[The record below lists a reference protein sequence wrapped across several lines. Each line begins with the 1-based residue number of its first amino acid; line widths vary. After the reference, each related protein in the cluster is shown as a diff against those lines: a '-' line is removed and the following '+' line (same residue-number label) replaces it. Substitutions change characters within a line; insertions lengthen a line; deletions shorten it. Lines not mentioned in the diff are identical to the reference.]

1 MDVSRFR
8 VAPGRK
14 VRLRAWKTDD
24 TRPFTDRGAAAGDLD
39 ESVRQLA
46 ELQEKLYAQDRWSV
60 LLLLQAMDAAGKDG
74 TIEHVMR
81 GLNPQG
87 CEVYPFKVPSEE
99 EMDHDFLWRAHK
111 VMPRRGHIGV
121 FNRSYYEDVLAVRVH
136 PEILAAQKLPPV
148 LVGRTLWAQRYED
161 INAFER
167 YLTRNGTVLVKCF
180 LHVSKKEQLERLTAR
195 MRDPAKQWKFSAD
208 DIEKRKHWK
217 DYQGAY
223 EAALSATSTRHAP
236 WHIVPADEKWFTRL
250 TVARLLVDA
259 MMQLELAF
267 PTLTASQKREL
278 DVIRLGLE
286 GA

>member
-1 MDVSRFR
+1 MDLTRLR
-8 VAPGRK
+8 VRPGRK
-14 VRLRAWKTDD
+14 VQLSRWKTSD
-24 TRPFTDRGAAAGDLD
+24 TRPFASRAEADGDLAD
-39 ESVRQLA
+39 SVRQLA
-46 ELQEKLYAQDRWSV
+46 DLQEKLYAQDRWSV

-87 CEVYPFKVPSEE
+87 CEVYSFKVPSAE

-136 PEILAAQKLPPV
+136 PEILAAQKLPPR
-148 LVGRTLWAQRYED
+148 LVGKNLWNDRFDD

-180 LHVSKKEQLERLTAR
+180 LHVSKDEQLDRLMAR
-195 MRDPAKQWKFSAD
+195 LKEPAKQWKFSEE

-217 DYQGAY
+217 DYQRAY
-223 EAALSATSTRHAP
+223 ESMLTATSTRHAP
-236 WHIVPADEKWFTRL
+236 WHVVPADEKWFTRL
-250 TVARLLVDA
+250 TVARLLVEA
-259 MMQLELAF
+259 MMQIELAF
-267 PTLTASQKREL
+267 PVLTAAEKRRL
-278 DVIRLGLE
+278 DAIRLGLE

>member
-1 MDVSRFR
+1 VQL
-8 VAPGRK
+8 K
-14 VRLRAWKTDD
+14 TWTTDD
-24 TRPFTDRGAAAGDLD
+24 TRPFADRAAAAGDLE

-46 ELQEKLYAQDRWSV
+46 DLQEKLYAQDRWSV

-74 TIEHVMR
+74 TIAHVMR
-81 GLNPQG
+81 GLNPQA
-87 CEVYPFKVPSEE
+87 CEVYSFKVPSDE

-148 LVGRTLWAQRYED
+148 LTGRGLWKQRFED

-167 YLTRNGTVLVKCF
+167 YLARNGTVLVKCF

-195 MRDPAKQWKFSAD
+195 LRDPAKQWKFSAD

-217 DYQGAY
+217 DYQRAY
-223 EAALSATSTRHAP
+223 EAMLQATSTKHAP
-236 WHIVPADEKWFTRL
+236 WYIVPADEKWFTRL

-259 MMQLELAF
+259 LTQLELAF
-267 PTLTASQKREL
+267 PALTAAEKREL
-278 DVIRLGLE
+278 DAIRIGLE

>member
-1 MDVSRFR
+1 MDLSRFR

-14 VRLRAWKTDD
+14 VQLKAWKTDD
-24 TRPFTDRGAAAGDLD
+24 TRPFRDREAAAGDLD

-60 LLLLQAMDAAGKDG
+60 LLLLQALDAAGKDG

-121 FNRSYYEDVLAVRVH
+121 FNRSYYEDVLPVRVH
-136 PEILAAQKLPPV
+136 PEILAAQKLPPS
-148 LVGRTLWAQRYED
+148 LMGRRLWAERYED

-167 YLTRNGTVLVKCF
+167 YMTRNGTVFVKCF
-180 LHVSKKEQLERLTAR
+180 LHVSKKEQLARLTERL
-195 MRDPAKQWKFSAD
+195 RDPAKQWKFSAD

-217 DYQGAY
+217 DYQVAY

-259 MMQLELAF
+259 MTQLELAF

-278 DVIRLGLE
+278 DAIRLGLE

>member
-1 MDVSRFR
+1 VT
-8 VAPGRK
+8 PGRK
-14 VRLRAWKTDD
+14 VRLKAWSTDD
-24 TRPFTDRGAAAGDLD
+24 TRPFKDREAAAGDLD

-87 CEVYPFKVPSEE
+87 CEVYSFKVPSEE

-136 PEILAAQKLPPV
+136 PEILAAQKLPPA
-148 LVGRTLWAQRYED
+148 LVGRALWRQRYED

-167 YLTRNGTVLVKCF
+167 YMTRNGTVLVKCF
-180 LHVSKKEQLERLTAR
+180 LHVSKKEQLERLTER
-195 MRDPAKQWKFSAD
+195 LRDPAKQWKFSVD

-217 DYQGAY
+217 DYQSSY

-250 TVARLLVDA
+250 TVARLLVEA
-259 MMQLELAF
+259 LTRLELAF

-278 DVIRLGLE
+278 DAIRLGLE